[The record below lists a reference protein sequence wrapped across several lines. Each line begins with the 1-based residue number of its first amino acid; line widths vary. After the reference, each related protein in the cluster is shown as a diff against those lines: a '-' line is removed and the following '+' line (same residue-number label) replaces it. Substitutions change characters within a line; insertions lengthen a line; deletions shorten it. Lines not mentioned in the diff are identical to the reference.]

1 MRATIR
7 DIGVLMAIRPLEV
20 ASYLRSR
27 GWVEASSVALTSS
40 TWEMQA
46 ISGPGYEILLPLN
59 RHLADYSYRVN
70 DVLTTLEAVEDRSQL
85 EILSDL
91 MSTSSDV
98 IRVRSLRPEAA
109 DGSIPID
116 DGVGLVEHARDM
128 MVAAACAAL
137 EPRPAY
143 SGRRAKEVT
152 EYVSKARMGQTE
164 RGSYVVSVISPVA
177 PCLAAAEDGRLFE
190 DACADDGEPFERH
203 VIVTLANGLQAMGV
217 AAERAASTGTLEP
230 FLEAVRSGLSAN
242 LCGAIAGLARG
253 DGEMG
258 QLDID
263 VSWSRAR
270 PQSSE
275 TPSHFSVE
283 ADAVP
288 VIEEAGRLL
297 RAKEP
302 QEHFRLYGPVFR
314 LQQRPEESRGT
325 ITVVGIVDD
334 RPRNVVVELE
344 GPEYHLAISA
354 HDNHEPI
361 MVTGDLVKDGRS
373 YVLKNATNLDLVPLD
388 QERD

>member
-7 DIGVLMAIRPLEV
+7 DVGVLSAIRPLEV

-27 GWVEASSVALTSS
+27 GWAESSSVALTSS
-40 TWEMQA
+40 TWEKA
-46 ISGPGYEILLPLN
+46 ASAGAGYEILLPLN
-59 RHLADYSYRVN
+59 RHLRDYPYRIN

-98 IRVRSLRPEAA
+98 IRVRSLGPEAA

-116 DGVGLVEHARDM
+116 EGVGLVEHARDM

-137 EPRPAY
+137 EPRAAY
-143 SGRRAKEVT
+143 PGRKAKEVT
-152 EYVSKARMGQTE
+152 EYVSKTRMGQTE
-164 RGSYVVSVISPVA
+164 RGSYVVSIISPVA
-177 PCLAAAEDGRLFE
+177 PCLAAAEEGKLFE
-190 DACADDGEPFERH
+190 DTCADDEEPFERL
-203 VIVTLANGLQAMGV
+203 VTVTLSRGLHAMGL

-230 FLEAVRSGLSAN
+230 FLEAVKSGLSAN
-242 LCGAIAGLARG
+242 LCAAIAGLAHG
-253 DGEMG
+253 DGELG
-258 QLDID
+258 ALDID

-270 PQSSE
+270 PQASS

-283 ADAVP
+283 SDAVP

-297 RAKEP
+297 RSREP

-314 LQQRPEESRGT
+314 LQQRPDESRGT
-325 ITVVGIVDD
+325 ITVVGMVDD

-354 HDNHEPI
+354 HENHEPI
-361 MVTGDLVKDGRS
+361 VVTGDLVKDGRS
-373 YVLKNATNLDLVPLD
+373 YVLKNPKNLDLVPFD
-388 QERD
+388 EERE